1 MSIYHEILGVPAPT
15 QETIVP
21 IYKGHIM
28 QYSIIGSDGF
38 VYGKFPTKICA
49 TLALE
54 GMSTMLDNLTIK
66 EIK

>member
-1 MSIYHEILGVPAPT
+1 MIE
-15 QETIVP
+15 
-21 IYKGHIM
+21 KNM
-28 QYSIIGSDGF
+28 QYYIIGIDGF
-38 VYGKFPTKICA
+38 VYGKFPTITCA